1 MRKYTIESAIY
12 PVIRVIFR
20 DIRLKK
26 VSLEIEVSGGLW
38 FLLKKHPVH
47 TLNVYALIGIGWLT
61 LWKLYMSDLHS
72 FAKPFFV
79 YFGPKTGVQKNF
91 KRLYFFVA
99 IVYRVAYIVLGK

>member
-47 TLNVYALIGIGWLT
+47 TLNVYALIGIGSNYNFFGSGIDIGFNRYIGFSGNVVAGIWL
-61 LWKLYMSDLHS
+61 
-72 FAKPFFV
+72 
-79 YFGPKTGVQKNF
+79 
-91 KRLYFFVA
+91 
-99 IVYRVAYIVLGK
+99 